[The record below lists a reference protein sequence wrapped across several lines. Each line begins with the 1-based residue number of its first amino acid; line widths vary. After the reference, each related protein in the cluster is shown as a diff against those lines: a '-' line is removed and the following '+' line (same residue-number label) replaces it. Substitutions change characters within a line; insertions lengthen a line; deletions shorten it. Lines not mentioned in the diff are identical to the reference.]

1 MEYLC
6 GRSGD
11 RSSCQ
16 IESVY
21 YSTWHWE
28 YFNNSFVFCTNKICI
43 EESKERWDGN
53 NGKALIINHRT
64 MYKCQIKK
72 FKNAF
77 CFHTK
82 EYYKN
87 CMYFKEHKDHQQKNY
102 SNIPTY
108 KKLRRRRRDKDVTG
122 IAKNKNKSVFIHFF
136 GSILPL

>member
-28 YFNNSFVFCTNKICI
+28 YFNNYFVFCKNKICI

-53 NGKALIINHRT
+53 TGKTLSHKSYYNVQVSD
-64 MYKCQIKK
+64 KKK
-72 FKNAF
+72 FKYPF

-82 EYYKN
+82 EYHKN
-87 CMYFKEHKDHQQKNY
+87 CMYFKEHKDHQQRTTVIFQLTKN
-102 SNIPTY
+102 
-108 KKLRRRRRDKDVTG
+108 
-122 IAKNKNKSVFIHFF
+122 
-136 GSILPL
+136 